1 MCCAVR
7 TWSPSD
13 ESEGGSEATVDTADT
28 AGTAGTADAAATDA
42 APPDESPRAG
52 EEEPAAQPEG
62 RGEADGWVDVSAD
75 SDD

>member
-13 ESEGGSEATVDTADT
+13 EPEGGSEATADT

-42 APPDESPRAG
+42 AAPDESPRAG
-52 EEEPAAQPEG
+52 EEEPAAPPEG

>member
-13 ESEGGSEATVDTADT
+13 ESEGGSEATADTAD
-28 AGTAGTADAAATDA
+28 TADAAATDA

-52 EEEPAAQPEG
+52 EEEPAAPPEG